1 MISPRR
7 WQWGLAIIAGVVA
20 LATSAGSPRA
30 ELAFRKK
37 PAAQAPAPAPTG
49 GDLGTD
55 AAGAAAAPKGP
66 VKLQAQDPDAPRDPA
81 EVKPATLDPAL
92 VKPLPPPPPQ
102 GPPLYKQW
110 KFWAVTGAI
119 VVGAVAVVWGGSA
132 LLHAANG
139 GDVKSCPMNNA
150 GCFGEG
156 R

>member
-49 GDLGTD
+49 GELGTD
-55 AAGAAAAPKGP
+55 GAGTPAAPKGP
-66 VKLQAQDPDAPRDPA
+66 VKLQAQDPDAP
-81 EVKPATLDPAL
+81 L

-119 VVGAVAVVWGGSA
+119 VVGAVALVWGGSA

-139 GDVKSCPMNNA
+139 GDVKSCPMNSA